1 MPDLL
6 LSGEYI
12 LFHFSQ
18 TYLSSVL
25 DPPGQPNITG
35 VTSETILEE
44 GQTKRLTC
52 ISMAGNP
59 LADLK
64 WFKGN
69 VEISGTT
76 TVKGDGGD
84 YSRSELVVTANRTDN
99 NVDYR

>member
-1 MPDLL
+1 MFYY
-6 LSGEYI
+6 S
-12 LFHFSQ
+12 
-18 TYLSSVL
+18 

-64 WFKGN
+64 WFKGG
-69 VEISGTT
+69 VEIAGTT

-84 YSRSELVVTANRTDN
+84 YSRSELLVTANRTDN
-99 NVDYR
+99 NLDYR